1 MRPSCPEA
9 KRSTSISAARA
20 VQPGAR
26 SGGRVSALA
35 GGVLLPFASLI
46 LAAPVAAQTGTQ
58 TATLARALAIQ
69 PTASISQTITDN
81 FLLSATNPAADAI
94 TRITAGVAMNANA
107 GPVRGFLDYSLS
119 GLIHARHSDRDTVFN
134 SLSTVFAADLVPGRA
149 RLDVSGNVSRSAISA
164 FGAQPGLEGGLQN
177 NATELRRLKVAP
189 SVLGP
194 LVGDL
199 RYSANLALE
208 ATDARDSVVG
218 DSTSATLGMRVEPTT
233 RGRVGWSADGIS
245 LRSAFKAGRSTS
257 DDRLSATARW
267 RLDRFDTEL
276 SASGGIEFSDMTTAS
291 RQRFNNW
298 GLGATWTPSP
308 RTSLAAQYD
317 DRFFGPSRR
326 LSLDH
331 RTALTSWHFGK
342 SRNLSTTG
350 GGGDGAAGGRGTAFD
365 LLFAQFASV
374 LPDPAKRTE
383 FVNAYLLSQGISS
396 SAAPGFL
403 RSSVLVQDLEDA
415 SVAFRGVRSTAVLA
429 WTRSKSIR
437 LGVQPGIADDLSV
450 ASQVNLQGLSV
461 DLSHRLTTQ
470 SSLGLLVSRQR
481 GSGITAS
488 QDNLQRKLS
497 LRYTLRP
504 ASNIDLN
511 LGLSR
516 TLFDSYPAPFDE
528 SSVVFTLGYRF

>member
-1 MRPSCPEA
+1 MHPSCPEA
-9 KRSTSISAARA
+9 KRLTSISAARA

-35 GGVLLPFASLI
+35 GGVLLSFASLI
-46 LAAPVAAQTGTQ
+46 LAAPATAQTGTQ
-58 TATLARALAIQ
+58 TATLARAVGIQ
-69 PTASISQTITDN
+69 PTASISQTFTDN

-94 TRITAGVAMNANA
+94 TRITAGVAINANA

-119 GLIHARHSDRDTVFN
+119 GLIYARHSDRNTVFN
-134 SLSTVFAADLVPGRA
+134 SLSTFFATELVPGRA
-149 RLDVSGNVSRSAISA
+149 KLDVSGNVSRSAISA
-164 FGAQPGLEGGLQN
+164 FGAQPGLDGGVQN
-177 NATELRRLKVAP
+177 NATEFRRLKVAP
-189 SVLGP
+189 SILGP

-208 ATDARDSVVG
+208 ATDARDSAVG

-233 RGRVGWSADGIS
+233 RGLVGWSADGIL
-245 LRSAFKAGRSTS
+245 LRSAFKAGRATS

-267 RLDRFDTEL
+267 RIDRFDTEL

-298 GLGATWTPSP
+298 GLGAAWTPSP

-331 RTALTSWHFGK
+331 RTPLTSWHFGK

-350 GGGDGAAGGRGTAFD
+350 GEGAAGGRGTAFD
-365 LLFAQFASV
+365 LLFAQFASA

-383 FVNAYLLSQGISS
+383 FVNAYLQSQGISS
-396 SAAPGFL
+396 NSAPGFL

-437 LGVQPGIADDLSV
+437 LGLQPGIADDLSV
-450 ASQVNLQGLSV
+450 ASEVNLQGLSV

-470 SSLGLLVSRQR
+470 SSIGLLVSRQR

-488 QDNLQRKLS
+488 QDNLQRRLS

-504 ASNIDLN
+504 LSNIDLN
-511 LGLSR
+511 LGFSR
-516 TLFDSYPAPFDE
+516 TLFDSYLAPYDE